1 MEPVRVGVVGIGN
14 MGVHHARVYSELP
27 QTELVG
33 VIDINEARGKLC
45 SEQYSTN
52 FSSDYR
58 SLFEREVQAVNI
70 VVPTSLHFPLAVDFL
85 QHHVHVLV
93 EKPITVDLIQA
104 KRLVDLS
111 KKKHCIL
118 QVGHLERFNPA
129 VRKLRE
135 VLGRPVYLESRRIS
149 YPTNRNLDV
158 GVVWDLMI
166 HDLDILINL
175 VKSPVVEIHA
185 MGVSVYSDFED
196 VAQVHLLF
204 KNGVAASL
212 LASRIS
218 GEKQRSLKVTEDTG
232 RTLNLDFINQTLQA
246 MRPPRNGRPIPPEF
260 LPVEKDE
267 PLRLELSHF
276 ADCVANHKTPLVTG
290 DDGKR
295 ALELAMQVLARM
307 KMVKSKAPLGK
318 ELIALAG

>member
-1 MEPVRVGVVGIGN
+1 MEPVKVGVVGIGS

-27 QTELVG
+27 STELIGIVD
-33 VIDINEARGKLC
+33 IDQERGKLC
-45 SEQYSTN
+45 SEQFDTN
-52 FSSDYR
+52 FYTDYQ
-58 SLFEREVQAVNI
+58 SLIEQGVQAVNI
-70 VVPTSLHFPLAVDFL
+70 AVPTSMHYPLAVDFIE
-85 QHHVHVLV
+85 HGVHVLV

-104 KRLVDLS
+104 KSLVDLS
-111 KKKHCIL
+111 KKNHCIL

-129 VRKLRE
+129 VRKLRS
-135 VLGRPVYLESRRIS
+135 VMGRPVFLESQRIS

-158 GVVWDLMI
+158 GIVWDLMI
-166 HDLDILINL
+166 HDLDILLNL

-218 GEKQRSLKVTEDTG
+218 GEKQRSLRVTEDTG
-232 RTLNLDFINQTLQA
+232 RTLSLDFMNQTLCS
-246 MRPPRNGRPIPPEF
+246 MRPPRSGIPVPPEL

-267 PLRLELSHF
+267 PLKLELSHF
-276 ADCVANHKTPLVTG
+276 ADCVSSHRTPLVSG
-290 DDGKR
+290 DDGKK

>member
-1 MEPVRVGVVGIGN
+1 MEPVKVGVVGIGS

-27 QTELVG
+27 NTELLG
-33 VIDINEARGKLC
+33 VVDINEAHGRALA
-45 SEQYSTN
+45 EQFNTEL
-52 FSSDYR
+52 FTDYR
-58 SLFEREVQAVNI
+58 ALIERGVEAVNI
-70 VVPTSLHFPLAVDFL
+70 AVPTSLHYPLAVDFL
-85 QHHVHVLV
+85 QHSVHVLV

-104 KRLVDLS
+104 KSLVDLS
-111 KKKHCIL
+111 KSKNRIL

-129 VRKLRE
+129 VRKLKS
-135 VLGRPVYLESRRIS
+135 VIGRPVFLESQRIG

-166 HDLDILINL
+166 HDLDILLDL

-218 GEKQRSLKVTEDTG
+218 GDKQRSMRVTEDSG
-232 RTLNLDFINQTLQA
+232 RTLILDFMNQTLCA
-246 MRPPRNGRPIPPEF
+246 MRPPRSGHAVPAEYM
-260 LPVEKDE
+260 PVEKDE
-267 PLRLELSHF
+267 PLKLELSHF
-276 ADCVANHKTPLVTG
+276 ADCVANHRTPIVTG

>member
-1 MEPVRVGVVGIGN
+1 MEPVKVGVIGIGS

-27 QTELVG
+27 NTELLG
-33 VIDINEARGKLC
+33 VVDINEAHGNALA
-45 SEQYSTN
+45 EQFNTE
-52 FSSDYR
+52 FFTDYR
-58 SLFEREVQAVNI
+58 TLIERGVEAVNI
-70 VVPTSLHFPLAVDFL
+70 AVPTSLHYPLAVDFL
-85 QHHVHVLV
+85 QNSVHVLV

-104 KRLVDLS
+104 KSLVDLS
-111 KKKHCIL
+111 KSKNCIL

-129 VRKLRE
+129 VRKLKS
-135 VLGRPVYLESRRIS
+135 VMGRPVFLESQRIG

-166 HDLDILINL
+166 HDLDILLNL

-218 GEKQRSLKVTEDTG
+218 GDKQRSMRVTEDSG
-232 RTLNLDFINQTLQA
+232 RTLVLDFMNQTLCA
-246 MRPPRNGRPIPPEF
+246 MRPPRSGHAVPPEY

-267 PLRLELSHF
+267 PLKLELTHF
-276 ADCVANHKTPLVTG
+276 ADCVANHRTPIVTG

>member
-1 MEPVRVGVVGIGN
+1 MEPVKVGVVGIGS

-27 QTELVG
+27 NTELIGLVD
-33 VIDINEARGKLC
+33 IDETRGKLC
-45 SEQYSTN
+45 SADFNTT
-52 FSSDYR
+52 FFSDYR
-58 SLFEREVQAVNI
+58 TLIEKGVQAVNI
-70 VVPTSLHFPLAVDFL
+70 AVPTSLHYPLAVDFIENG
-85 QHHVHVLV
+85 VHVLV

-104 KRLVDLS
+104 KSLVDLS
-111 KKKHCIL
+111 KKNHCIL

-129 VRKLRE
+129 VRKLRS
-135 VLGRPVYLESRRIS
+135 VMGRPVFLESQRIG

-218 GEKQRSLKVTEDTG
+218 GEKQRSLRVTEDTG
-232 RTLNLDFINQTLQA
+232 RTLSLDFMNQTLCS
-246 MRPPRNGRPIPPEF
+246 MRPPRSGHPVPPEV

-267 PLRLELSHF
+267 PLKLELSHF
-276 ADCVANHKTPLVTG
+276 AACVANHRTPLVSG

>member
-1 MEPVRVGVVGIGN
+1 MEPVKVGVVGIGS

-27 QTELVG
+27 NTELLGLVD
-33 VIDINEARGKLC
+33 VDESRGRLLSKDFGT
-45 SEQYSTN
+45 EY
-52 FSSDYR
+52 FSDYR
-58 SLFEREVQAVNI
+58 QLIEQGVEAVNI
-70 VVPTSLHFPLAVDFL
+70 AVPTSLHYPLAVDFIK
-85 QHHVHVLV
+85 HGIHVLV

-104 KRLVDLS
+104 KSLVDLS
-111 KKKHCIL
+111 KRNNCIL

-129 VRKLRE
+129 VRKLRS
-135 VLGRPVYLESRRIS
+135 VMGRPVFLESQRIS

-158 GVVWDLMI
+158 GIVWDLMI

-196 VAQVHLLF
+196 VAQVNLLF
-204 KNGVAASL
+204 KNGIAASL
-212 LASRIS
+212 MASRIS
-218 GEKQRSLKVTEDTG
+218 GEKQRSLRVTEDTG
-232 RTLNLDFINQTLQA
+232 RTLNLDFMNQTLCA
-246 MRPPRNGRPIPPEF
+246 MRPPRSGHPVPPEL

-276 ADCVANHKTPLVTG
+276 ADCVANHRTPIVSG
-290 DDGKR
+290 EDGKK

>member
-1 MEPVRVGVVGIGN
+1 MEPVKVGVVGIGS

-27 QTELVG
+27 NTELIGLV
-33 VIDINEARGKLC
+33 DINESIGKLC
-45 SEQYSTN
+45 SEQFNTK
-52 FSSDYR
+52 FLTDYR
-58 SLFEREVQAVNI
+58 SLIELGVEAVNI
-70 VVPTSLHFPLAVDFL
+70 AVPTSLHYPLAVDFL
-85 QHHVHVLV
+85 EHGVHVLV

-104 KRLVDLS
+104 KSLVDLS
-111 KKKHCIL
+111 KQKNCIL

-129 VRKLRE
+129 VRRLRG
-135 VLGRPVYLESRRIS
+135 VMGRPVFLESQRIG
-149 YPTNRNLDV
+149 YPTKRNLDV

-212 LASRIS
+212 LASRI
-218 GEKQRSLKVTEDTG
+218 GGDKQRSLRVTEDSG
-232 RTLNLDFINQTLQA
+232 RTLVLDFMNQTLCA
-246 MRPPRNGRPIPPEF
+246 MRPPRSGHPVPPEF

-267 PLRLELSHF
+267 PLKLELSHF
-276 ADCVANHKTPLVTG
+276 ADCVANHRTPIVTG

-307 KMVKSKAPLGK
+307 KMVKSKAPVGK

>member
-1 MEPVRVGVVGIGN
+1 MDPVKVGVVGIGS

-27 QTELVG
+27 NTELLGLVD
-33 VIDINEARGKLC
+33 IDQSKGQLC
-45 SEQYSTN
+45 SQQFGTEFFT
-52 FSSDYR
+52 DYR
-58 SLFEREVQAVNI
+58 KLIERGVEAVNI
-70 VVPTSLHFPLAVDFL
+70 AVPTSLHYPLAMDFL
-85 QHHVHVLV
+85 QHGVHVLV
-93 EKPITVDLIQA
+93 EKPITVDLLQA

-111 KKKHCIL
+111 KKNHCIL

-129 VRKLRE
+129 VRKLRS
-135 VLGRPVYLESRRIS
+135 VVGRSVFLESQRIS

-218 GEKQRSLKVTEDTG
+218 GDKQRSLRVTEDTG
-232 RTLNLDFINQTLQA
+232 RTLVLDFMNQTLCA
-246 MRPPRNGRPIPPEF
+246 LRPPRSGHPVPPEF

-267 PLRLELSHF
+267 PLKLELSHF
-276 ADCVANHKTPLVTG
+276 ADCVANHRTPLVTG
-290 DDGKR
+290 EDGKR